1 MSELGLDSEVLPV
14 RGDHPAAR
22 NRFLYV
28 GGALHALP
36 SGFRSSHHPAP
47 RSPLCPSLTPPHP
60 RPPPRFQSASL
71 PLGKGAERV
80 AWAPPHCSLLRAGG
94 YSALCLPSPNLCFG
108 LG

>member
-1 MSELGLDSEVLPV
+1 MLPV

-36 SGFRSSHHPAP
+36 SGFRSS
-47 RSPLCPSLTPPHP
+47 
-60 RPPPRFQSASL
+60 RPPPPPRAALFAPAS
-71 PLGKGAERV
+71 PGPAPSVPVCQPSPGKGAERV
-80 AWAPPHCSLLRAGG
+80 ASGVGPPHGSLLRAGG
-94 YSALCLPSPNLCFG
+94 YSALQLPSPNRCFG